1 MRLALGAVAL
11 AAAFASAPAVGA
23 GGSAEQPVPV
33 YGITATDATT
43 GPNGIPPPNPLGP
56 SEAVD
61 SYGADVYERPIAARG
76 QTVEVLPAVDIASAR
91 AGIGRSHLHY
101 RIDLA
106 GLDASTGRLAHSYAF
121 ELDYDDDAAGD
132 LLVRVDD
139 PGGSSSSSFGTGGV
153 SVFWNQNSNATG
165 PNPGFP
171 DGPGATPDG
180 YEVVVFEQGTA
191 RLAGAAA
198 NAEVVAARLAPDRRA
213 SLELA
218 VDAAFLQSLNDDL
231 PVSKVS
237 VRAGASRTSLH
248 PGSYYLHD
256 KLGRAEAGSPYPFLQ
271 SPGAPAVCPATDAA
285 LPAEQRSAL
294 DSGTGAE
301 TGLPNPCHHRMEL
314 SAYDNTAFVT
324 MAPPTRTTAGDP
336 GGEQAAA
343 GAADDGPAGPAEQQR
358 SEGGRRLAA
367 VALGVATL
375 LLAVL
380 SKWIRPRS
388 VSPPGTPSSSPSGR
402 AGRRRDPLRSR

>member
-1 MRLALGAVAL
+1 M
-11 AAAFASAPAVGA
+11 
-23 GGSAEQPVPV
+23 
-33 YGITATDATT
+33 
-43 GPNGIPPPNPLGP
+43 
-56 SEAVD
+56 
-61 SYGADVYERPIAARG
+61 YERPIAARG

-91 AGIGRSHLHY
+91 AGTGRDHLHY

-106 GLDASTGRLAHSYAF
+106 GLDPSTGRLAHSYAF

-139 PGGSSSSSFGTGGV
+139 PGESSSSSFGTGGV

-165 PNPGFP
+165 SNPGFP
-171 DGPGATPDG
+171 DGPGASPDG
-180 YEVVVFEQGTA
+180 YEVVVFEHGAA
-191 RLAGAAA
+191 RVAGAAA
-198 NAEVVAARLAPDRRA
+198 SAEVVTARLAPDRTA

-218 VDAAFLQSLNDDL
+218 VDAAFVQSLNDDL
-231 PVSKVS
+231 AVTKVS
-237 VRAGASRTSLH
+237 FRAGASRTSLH

-271 SPGAPAVCPATDAA
+271 SRGAPDACPAADAS

-294 DSGTGAE
+294 DSGTGAA

-324 MAPPTRTTAGDP
+324 MAPPSRPTAGNP

-343 GAADDGPAGPAEQQR
+343 EAADDGSATPAEEQR
-358 SEGGRRLAA
+358 SGGGRRLAA
-367 VALGVATL
+367 VVVGIATL
-375 LLAVL
+375 LLAVV
-380 SKWIRPRS
+380 SKWIRPPS
-388 VSPPGTPSSSPSGR
+388 LSPPGTPSSSPSGR